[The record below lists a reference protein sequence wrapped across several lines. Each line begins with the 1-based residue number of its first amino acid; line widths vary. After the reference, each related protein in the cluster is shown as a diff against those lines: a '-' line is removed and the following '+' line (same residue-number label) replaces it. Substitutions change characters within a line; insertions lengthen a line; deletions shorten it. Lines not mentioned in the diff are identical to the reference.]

1 MKFLSSEN
9 FHLYSGNMH
18 HYTALY
24 SDFPELA
31 WSRVKAKQSSILK
44 ACRPNKPSMQIFL
57 WCGNDASIKLLW
69 CGCKP
74 VPNHAL
80 LSCLEFC
87 LGRILGEKQLLI
99 RVLQLNTSIKSDK
112 KYAERSRDERAKKS
126 TNKKRRDNN
135 RQGAPYILF
144 SSNKVS
150 MRNACSIASY
160 LLLSLLLLLVFFL
173 ALPSL
178 LLS

>member
-1 MKFLSSEN
+1 MVVSPSQ
-9 FHLYSGNMH
+9 
-18 HYTALY
+18 T
-24 SDFPELA
+24 
-31 WSRVKAKQSSILK
+31 
-44 ACRPNKPSMQIFL
+44 RPLVI
-57 WCGNDASIKLLW
+57 
-69 CGCKP
+69 
-74 VPNHAL
+74 
-80 LSCLEFC
+80 CLEFC
-87 LGRILGEKQLLI
+87 LGRTLGEKQLLI

-112 KYAERSRDERAKKS
+112 KYAERSRDERAKKI